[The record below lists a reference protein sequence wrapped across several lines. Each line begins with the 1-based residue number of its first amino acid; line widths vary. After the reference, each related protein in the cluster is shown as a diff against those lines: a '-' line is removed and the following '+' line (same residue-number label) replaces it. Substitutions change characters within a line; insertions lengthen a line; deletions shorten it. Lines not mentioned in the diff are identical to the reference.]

1 MPKGV
6 DDRTQV
12 QLVTL
17 RTEAQLL
24 KTWMA
29 RRDEVAQ
36 RRREGP
42 LEALRH
48 RLNLLQKEVPRLELE
63 VASLEKELG
72 RSSRPAGAADLLG
85 SMFKGI
91 VVSLLGLVW
100 VAAVATLTPNARA
113 DDPLRLAAMLSIVLL
128 VALGRVTSSTHR
140 KS

>member
-1 MPKGV
+1 M
-6 DDRTQV
+6 
-12 QLVTL
+12 TL

-29 RRDEVAQ
+29 RREDVAQ

-48 RLNLLQKEVPRLELE
+48 RHALLQKEVPRLELE
-63 VASLEKELG
+63 VASLEKELN
-72 RSSRPAGAADLLG
+72 RATRPTGALDVIG
-85 SMFKGI
+85 SAFKG
-91 VVSLLGLVW
+91 VLLAMLALLW

-128 VALGRVTSSTHR
+128 VALGRVTTNAAR